1 MDGVA
6 SGILDNL
13 AALGDAVR
21 SRMLLV
27 LDRNELTV
35 TELCAVLQLPQSTV
49 SRHLKVLADA
59 GWVSSRR
66 DGTSRFYTFATPE
79 NHSARVSGV
88 AGQNARRL
96 WAIVREQ
103 VAATPAAA
111 QDARRLATVL
121 ARRRTASQE
130 FFATAAGQW
139 DRLRDELFGSGF
151 YLEAL
156 LALFDPAWTVGDL
169 GCGTGAV
176 TAAIAPFVAHVIA
189 VDESNDMLGAARR
202 RLRDLPHVEIRRGEL
217 ESLPIDAGALDVALV
232 VLVLH
237 HLAAPADALRSA
249 ARVLKPGGRLLVVD
263 MLPHDREEY
272 KQHMGHVWLGFSED
286 QITAWLAQAGLGT
299 IRFRSLPPA
308 RDAKGPALFVATATV
323 SEERQ

>member
-6 SGILDNL
+6 TGILDNL

-21 SRMLLV
+21 SRLLLV

-49 SRHLKVLADA
+49 SRHLKVLGDG

-79 NHSARVSGV
+79 NDSARAGGVSGT
-88 AGQNARRL
+88 NARRVWSL
-96 WAIVREQ
+96 VREQ

-111 QDARRLATVL
+111 HDARRLAAVL
-121 ARRRTASQE
+121 SRRRTASQE

-139 DRLRDELFGSGF
+139 DRLRDELFGSTF

-156 LALFDPAWTVGDL
+156 LGLLDPAWTVGDL
-169 GCGTGAV
+169 GCGTGVVAAAV
-176 TAAIAPFVAHVIA
+176 APFVGRVIA

-202 RLRDLPHVEIRRGEL
+202 RLRDVANVEIRRGEL
-217 ESLPIDAGALDVALV
+217 ESLPIAPAELDVALV

-237 HLAAPADALRSA
+237 HLAAPADALASA
-249 ARVLKPGGRLLVVD
+249 ARALKPGGRLLVVD

-272 KQHMGHVWLGFSED
+272 KQHMGHVWLGFPDD
-286 QITAWLAQAGLGT
+286 QITAWLAQAGLGN
-299 IRFRSLPPA
+299 IRLRSLPPA
-308 RDAKGPALFVATATV
+308 PDAKGPALFVATATA

>member
-1 MDGVA
+1 MYVA

-27 LDRNELTV
+27 LDRNEITV

-49 SRHLKVLADA
+49 SRHLKVLGDS

-66 DGTSRFYTFATPE
+66 DGTSRFYAFATPE
-79 NHSARVSGV
+79 THSARVTGVSG
-88 AGQNARRL
+88 ANARRL
-96 WAIVREQ
+96 WALVREQ

-111 QDARRLATVL
+111 HDARRLAAVL

-156 LALFDPAWTVGDL
+156 LALLDARWTVGDL

-176 TAAIAPFVAHVIA
+176 TAALAPFVARVIA
-189 VDESNDMLGAARR
+189 VDESHDMLAAARR
-202 RLRDLPHVEIRRGEL
+202 RLRDVANVEMRRGEL
-217 ESLPIDAGALDVALV
+217 ESLPIENAQLDVALV

-237 HLAAPADALRSA
+237 HLAAPADALAAA
-249 ARVLKPGGRLLVVD
+249 ARALKPGGRLLVVD

-272 KQHMGHVWLGFSED
+272 KQHMGHVWLGFSEH
-286 QITAWLAQAGLGT
+286 QITAWLAQAGLGN

-308 RDAKGPALFVATATV
+308 PDAKGPALFVATATV
-323 SEERQ
+323 SEETQ